1 MFKVVAHFLDGRLVK
16 GESFDI
22 LPNRPTCLI
31 HTPDGQSVTVKLSE
45 LKGLFLVRELAGK
58 RDYEDRR
65 TVDPNDRRGRGA
77 RWLEIRFRDG
87 EVLTGLSTH
96 YTDELPVFVVVPS
109 DDKSNNTRILINRA
123 AVQGVRILQPA

>member
-22 LPNRPTCLI
+22 TPGRPTCLI
-31 HTPDGQSVTVKLSE
+31 HTPNGQPVTVKLSD
-45 LKGLFLVRELAGK
+45 LKGLFLVREFAGK
-58 RDYEDRR
+58 RDYEDKR

-77 RWLEIRFRDG
+77 RWLEIKFRDG
-87 EVLTGLSTH
+87 EVLTGLSTN
-96 YTDELPVFVVVPS
+96 YTDDLPVFVVVPS

-123 AVQGVRILQPA
+123 AVETVRILPPT